1 VGAILTAALQ
11 AVRNIQNT
19 FQRFSTLTALLK
31 PQFCMQ
37 DSTHS
42 PKNPALSAVEIKDEV
57 LAGLTTSFAMVP
69 EVVAFAFVAG
79 VNPLVGLYAAF
90 TVGILTA
97 LLGGRPGMISGAAG
111 SLAVV
116 STALVVTHGV
126 EYLFAA
132 VVLMGCLQI
141 LAGVLKWGKFIS
153 LVPHPVMLG
162 FVNGLAIVIFAAQ
175 LRHFVPP
182 ALHGQAF
189 WLHGSFWLM
198 VALVALTMVIT
209 HSLPRFSKAIPSSL
223 AAIIVVTTLVI
234 VFRLDTQTVGDVAKV
249 RGALPSFHIP
259 MVPFS
264 METLQIVFPF
274 AVILAGVGLTE
285 SLLTLTLVDDLT
297 QTQGDSDRECLGQGI
312 ANTVTGFMG
321 GMGGCAMIGQ
331 SIINVSSGG
340 RRRLSGVV
348 EAFSILAFIVFASRL
363 IESVPMAALI
373 GVMFIVVIETFAWSS
388 LRIMRSIPRS
398 DAFVLVLVTIVT
410 VVSNLAVAVLIG
422 VLASALSFAWKH
434 GTAIRIHRTI
444 DDEGRAVYQVQGSL
458 FFASIKNFTSQFEPK
473 NDPLET
479 VIDFQEARLHDHS
492 ALEAVHALSQRYEE
506 QGKTLQIKNICED
519 SQLLLT
525 RAPWVTVT
533 RA

>member
-1 VGAILTAALQ
+1 MQEKIETPK
-11 AVRNIQNT
+11 R
-19 FQRFSTLTALLK
+19 TAL
-31 PQFCMQ
+31 
-37 DSTHS
+37 D
-42 PKNPALSAVEIKDEV
+42 AVEVKNEV

-90 TVGILTA
+90 TVGLLTA

-116 STALVVTHGV
+116 STALVVSHGV

-132 VVLMGCLQI
+132 VFLMGCFQI
-141 LAGVLKWGKFIS
+141 GAGLLRWGKFIA

-162 FVNGLAIVIFAAQ
+162 FVNGLAIVIFLAQ

-182 ALHGQAF
+182 SLEGQTF

-198 VALVALTMVIT
+198 VGLVALTMGIT
-209 HSLPRFSKAIPSSL
+209 HFLPRFSKAIPPSL
-223 AAIIVVTTLVI
+223 AAIIVVTLLVV
-234 VFRLDTQTVGDVAKV
+234 VFRLDTQTVGDLAHVK
-249 RGALPSFHIP
+249 GALPSFHLPI
-259 MVPFS
+259 VPFS
-264 METLQIVFPF
+264 LETLQ
-274 AVILAGVGLTE
+274 VILPYAIILAAVGLTE

-297 QTQGDSDRECLGQGI
+297 QTEGNSDRECLGQGI
-312 ANTVTGFMG
+312 ANTVTGLMG

-348 EAFSILAFIVFASRL
+348 EALCILAFIVFASRL

-388 LRIMRSIPRS
+388 LKIIRSIPRE
-398 DAFVLVLVTIVT
+398 DAFVMVLVTVVT
-410 VVSNLAVAVLIG
+410 VASNLAVAVLVG
-422 VLASALSFAWKH
+422 VIASALSFAWKH
-434 GTAIRIHRTI
+434 GTAIQVNRAIE
-444 DDEGRAVYQVQGSL
+444 DSGRAVYRVHGSL
-458 FFASIKNFTSQFEPK
+458 FFASIKNFTSRFEPH

-479 VIDFQEARLHDHS
+479 EIDFQNARLHDHS
-492 ALEAVHALSQRYEE
+492 ALEAVHSLSQRYEE
-506 QGKTLQIKNICED
+506 LGKTLQIKNICPD

-525 RAPWVTVT
+525 RASWVTVP

>member
-1 VGAILTAALQ
+1 MSV
-11 AVRNIQNT
+11 
-19 FQRFSTLTALLK
+19 STQS
-31 PQFCMQ
+31 PQ
-37 DSTHS
+37 
-42 PKNPALSAVEIKDEV
+42 KAALSAVEIKNEV

-116 STALVVTHGV
+116 STALVVAHGV

-132 VVLMGCLQI
+132 VILMGGIQI
-141 LAGVLKWGKFIS
+141 MAGALKWGKFIS

-162 FVNGLAIVIFAAQ
+162 FVNGLAIVIFLAQ
-175 LRHFVPP
+175 LTHFVPP
-182 ALHGQAF
+182 ALHGQAY
-189 WLHGSFWLM
+189 WLHGTFWLM
-198 VALVALTMVIT
+198 VGLVALTMAIT
-209 HSLPRFSKAIPSSL
+209 HFLPRFFKAIPSSL
-223 AAIIVVTTLVI
+223 AAILAVTTLVI
-234 VFRLDTQTVGDVAKV
+234 VFKLDTQTVGDLAKV
-249 RGALPSFHIP
+249 KGALPSFHVP
-259 MVPFS
+259 LVPFS
-264 METLQIVFPF
+264 LETLKIVFPF

-297 QTQGDSDRECLGQGI
+297 QTEGNNDRECLGQGI
-312 ANTVTGFMG
+312 ANAVTGFMG

-340 RRRLSGVV
+340 KRRLSGVV
-348 EAFSILAFIVFASRL
+348 EALCILGFIVFASRL

-388 LRIMRSIPRS
+388 LRIMRSIPRA
-398 DAFVLVLVTIVT
+398 DAAVLVLVTVVT
-410 VVSNLAVAVLIG
+410 VTSNLAVAVLVG

-434 GTAIRIHRTI
+434 GTNIRINRSVE
-444 DDEGRAVYQVQGSL
+444 DDGRAVYQVHGSL
-458 FFASIKNFTSQFEPK
+458 FFASIKNFNSQFDPQ

-479 VIDFQEARLHDHS
+479 EIDFRDAHLHDHS
-492 ALEAVHALSQRYEE
+492 ALEAVHALSKRYEE
-506 QGKTLQIKNICED
+506 MGKRLQIKNVGED

-525 RAPWVTVT
+525 RAPWVTMT
-533 RA
+533 RV

>member
-1 VGAILTAALQ
+1 MQVSTQ
-11 AVRNIQNT
+11 SPQN
-19 FQRFSTLTALLK
+19 A
-31 PQFCMQ
+31 
-37 DSTHS
+37 
-42 PKNPALSAVEIKDEV
+42 ALSAVEIKNEI

-116 STALVVTHGV
+116 STALVVAHGA

-132 VVLMGCLQI
+132 VVLMGCLQMM
-141 LAGVLKWGKFIS
+141 AGVLRWGKFIS

-162 FVNGLAIVIFAAQ
+162 FVNGLAIVIFLAQ
-175 LRHFVPP
+175 LPHFVPP
-182 ALHGQAF
+182 ALQGQAY

-198 VALVALTMVIT
+198 VALVAFTMAIT
-209 HSLPRFSKAIPSSL
+209 HFLPRFSKAIPSSL
-223 AAIIVVTTLVI
+223 AAIIVTTILVT
-234 VFRLDTQTVGDVAKV
+234 VFHLQTQTVGDLAHVK
-249 RGALPSFHIP
+249 GALPSFHVP
-259 MVPFS
+259 VVPFS
-264 METLQIVFPF
+264 METLKIVFPY

-297 QTQGDSDRECLGQGI
+297 QTQGDNDRECLGQGI
-312 ANTVTGFMG
+312 ANAVTGFMG

-348 EAFSILAFIVFASRL
+348 EALCILGFIVFASRL

-388 LRIMRSIPRS
+388 LRIVRSIPRA
-398 DAFVLVLVTIVT
+398 DAFVMVLVTVVT
-410 VVSNLAVAVLIG
+410 VVSNLAVAVLVG
-422 VLASALSFAWKH
+422 VLASALNFAWKH
-434 GTAIRIHRTI
+434 GTAIQIHRTV
-444 DDEGRAVYQVQGSL
+444 EASGRAVYRVHGSL
-458 FFASIKNFTSQFEPK
+458 FFASIKNFTNQFDPH
-473 NDPLET
+473 NDPQET
-479 VIDFQEARLHDHS
+479 EIDFRGARLHDHS
-492 ALEAVHALSQRYEE
+492 ALEAVHALSKRYEDL
-506 QGKTLQIKNICED
+506 GKSLKIANICED
-519 SQLLLT
+519 CQLLLT

>member
-1 VGAILTAALQ
+1 MQATAE
-11 AVRNIQNT
+11 
-19 FQRFSTLTALLK
+19 S
-31 PQFCMQ
+31 PQ
-37 DSTHS
+37 
-42 PKNPALSAVEIKDEV
+42 KAALSATEIKNEV

-116 STALVVTHGV
+116 STALVVSHGV

-132 VVLMGCLQI
+132 VFLMGLIQI
-141 LAGVLKWGKFIS
+141 GAGVFKWGKFIS

-162 FVNGLAIVIFAAQ
+162 FVNGLAIVIFLAQ
-175 LRHFVPP
+175 LPHFVPP
-182 ALHGQAF
+182 ALHGQAY

-198 VALVALTMVIT
+198 VGLVALTMAIT
-209 HSLPRFSKAIPSSL
+209 HFLPRFSKAIPSSL
-223 AAIIVVTTLVI
+223 AAIIVVTILVT
-234 VFRLDTQTVGDVAKV
+234 VFKLDTQTVGDLAHVK
-249 RGALPSFHIP
+249 GALPSFHLP

-264 METLQIVFPF
+264 TDTLKIVFPF

-297 QTQGDSDRECLGQGI
+297 QTEGDSDRECLGQGI
-312 ANTVTGFMG
+312 ANAVTGLMG

-340 RRRLSGVV
+340 KRRLSGIV
-348 EAFSILAFIVFASRL
+348 EALCILAFIVFASKL

-388 LRIMRSIPRS
+388 LRIMRSIPRA

-410 VVSNLAVAVLIG
+410 VVSNLAVAVLVG

-434 GTAIRIHRTI
+434 GTSIQVKRTL
-444 DDEGRAVYQVQGSL
+444 DGSGRAIYAVNGSL
-458 FFASIKNFTSQFEPK
+458 FFASIKNFTSQFDPK

-479 VIDFQEARLHDHS
+479 EIDFQNARLHDHS
-492 ALEAVHALSQRYEE
+492 ALEAIHSLSKRYEE
-506 QGKTLQIKNICED
+506 LGKTLQISNISED

-533 RA
+533 RV

>member
-1 VGAILTAALQ
+1 MAESLNMQEPLQ
-11 AVRNIQNT
+11 N
-19 FQRFSTLTALLK
+19 
-31 PQFCMQ
+31 
-37 DSTHS
+37 
-42 PKNPALSAVEIKDEV
+42 PKNAALSAVEIKNEV

-116 STALVVTHGV
+116 STALVVSHGV

-132 VVLMGCLQI
+132 VVLMGIIQI
-141 LAGVLKWGKFIS
+141 LAGVFRWGKFIS

-162 FVNGLAIVIFAAQ
+162 FVNGLAIVIFLAQ
-175 LRHFVPP
+175 LPHFVPP
-182 ALHGQAF
+182 TLHGQAF

-198 VALVALTMVIT
+198 VALVVVTMAIT
-209 HSLPRFSKAIPSSL
+209 HFLPRFSRAIPSSL
-223 AAIIVVTTLVI
+223 AAIIIVTTLVI
-234 VFRLDTQTVGDVAKV
+234 VFKLDTQTVGDLARVK
-249 RGALPSFHIP
+249 GALPSFHVP
-259 MVPFS
+259 LVPFS
-264 METLQIVFPF
+264 LETLKIIFPF

-297 QTQGDSDRECLGQGI
+297 QTQGDNDRECVGQGI
-312 ANTVTGFMG
+312 ANAVTGFMG

-340 RRRLSGVV
+340 KRRLSGIV
-348 EAFSILAFIVFASRL
+348 EAFCILAFIVFASRL

-388 LRIMRSIPRS
+388 LRILRAIPRA
-398 DAFVLVLVTIVT
+398 DAAVLLLVTVVT
-410 VVSNLAVAVLIG
+410 VVSNLAVAVLVG

-434 GTAIRIHRTI
+434 GTSIRIHRTI
-444 DDEGRAVYQVQGSL
+444 EEDGRAVYQVHGSL
-458 FFASIKNFTSQFEPK
+458 FFASIKNFTSQFDPR
-473 NDPLET
+473 NDPSET
-479 VIDFQEARLHDHS
+479 EIDFAGARLHDHS
-492 ALEAVHALSQRYEE
+492 ALEAIHALSKRYEE
-506 QGKTLQIKNICED
+506 LGKTLQLKNICED

-525 RAPWVTVT
+525 RAPWVTVP

>member
-1 VGAILTAALQ
+1 MQ
-11 AVRNIQNT
+11 A
-19 FQRFSTLTALLK
+19 SAE
-31 PQFCMQ
+31 
-37 DSTHS
+37 S
-42 PKNPALSAVEIKDEV
+42 PRKEALSATEIKNEV

-116 STALVVTHGV
+116 STALVVGHGV

-132 VVLMGCLQI
+132 VVLMGSIQI
-141 LAGVLKWGKFIS
+141 MAGVLKWGKFIS

-162 FVNGLAIVIFAAQ
+162 FVNGLAIVIFLAQ
-175 LRHFVPP
+175 LPHFVPP
-182 ALHGQAF
+182 ALHGTAY

-198 VALVALTMVIT
+198 VGLVAFTMAIT
-209 HSLPRFSKAIPSSL
+209 HFLPRFSKAIPSSL
-223 AAIIVVTTLVI
+223 AAIIVVTILVT
-234 VFRLDTQTVGDVAKV
+234 VFKLDTQTVGDLAHVQ
-249 RGALPSFHIP
+249 GALPSFHVP
-259 MVPFS
+259 TVPFTL
-264 METLQIVFPF
+264 ETLKIVFPF

-297 QTQGDSDRECLGQGI
+297 QTEGNSDRECLGQGI
-312 ANTVTGFMG
+312 ANAVTGFIG

-340 RRRLSGVV
+340 KRRLSGIV
-348 EAFSILAFIVFASRL
+348 EAFCILGFIVFASKL

-398 DAFVLVLVTIVT
+398 DAAVLVLVTVVT
-410 VVSNLAVAVLIG
+410 VASNLAVAVLVG

-434 GTAIRIHRTI
+434 GTSIRVNRTI
-444 DDEGRAVYQVQGSL
+444 HEDGRAIYQVHGSL
-458 FFASIKNFTSQFEPK
+458 FFASIKNFTSQFDPK
-473 NDPLET
+473 NDPLKTE
-479 VIDFQEARLHDHS
+479 IDFQHARLHDHS
-492 ALEAVHALSQRYEE
+492 ALEAIHALSKRYEE
-506 QGKTLQIKNICED
+506 AGKTLRISNISED

>member
-1 VGAILTAALQ
+1 
-11 AVRNIQNT
+11 
-19 FQRFSTLTALLK
+19 
-31 PQFCMQ
+31 MQ
-37 DSTHS
+37 DTIET
-42 PKNPALSAVEIKDEV
+42 PKKAALSAVDIKNEV

-116 STALVVTHGV
+116 STALVVTQG
-126 EYLFAA
+126 EQYLFAA
-132 VVLMGCLQI
+132 VALMGCIQI
-141 LAGVLKWGKFIS
+141 GAGLLKWGKFIA

-162 FVNGLAIVIFAAQ
+162 FVNGLAIVIFLAQ
-175 LRHFVPP
+175 LPHFVPP
-182 ALHGQAF
+182 ALHGKAF
-189 WLHGSFWLM
+189 WLHGSFWM
-198 VALVALTMVIT
+198 MCALVALTMAIT
-209 HSLPRFSKAIPSSL
+209 HFLPRFSKAIPSSL
-223 AAIIVVTTLVI
+223 AAIIVVTLIVI
-234 VFRLDTQTVGDVAKV
+234 GFKLDTQTVGDLAHVK
-249 RGALPSFHIP
+249 GALPSFHVP
-259 MVPFS
+259 NVPFNI
-264 METLQIVFPF
+264 ETLRILLPYAF
-274 AVILAGVGLTE
+274 ILAGVGLTE

-297 QTQGDSDRECLGQGI
+297 QTEGNSDRECCGQGI
-312 ANTVTGFMG
+312 ANLVTGFMG

-340 RRRLSGVV
+340 RRRLSGIV
-348 EAFSILAFIVFASRL
+348 EALCILAFIVFASRL

-388 LRIMRSIPRS
+388 LRIMRAIPRS
-398 DAFVLVLVTIVT
+398 DAFVLVLVTVVT
-410 VVSNLAVAVLIG
+410 VVSNLAVAVLVG

-434 GTAIRIHRTI
+434 GTAIRITRSL
-444 DDEGRAVYQVQGSL
+444 EGERAIYRVHGSL
-458 FFASIKNFTSQFEPK
+458 FFASIKNFTSQFDPK
-473 NDPLET
+473 NDPSQTE
-479 VIDFQEARLHDHS
+479 IDFAGARLHDHS
-492 ALEAVHALSQRYEE
+492 ALEAVHSLSKRYEE
-506 QGKTLQIKNICED
+506 MGKTLQIKNICED